1 MAEGCIMGILL
12 QQQLFVLSVFIAFK
26 AVKYMQELISAEL
39 ILWWIWAQRIQLT
52 ALADSYIEVILRE
65 TDEKCDKLNLRGQ
78 SPPLL

>member
-1 MAEGCIMGILL
+1 
-12 QQQLFVLSVFIAFK
+12 
-26 AVKYMQELISAEL
+26 MQELISAEL

-65 TDEKCDKLNLRGQ
+65 TEERCDKLNLRGQ

>member
-39 ILWWIWAQRIQLT
+39 ILW
-52 ALADSYIEVILRE
+52 
-65 TDEKCDKLNLRGQ
+65 
-78 SPPLL
+78 